1 MAIERKDRSF
11 DKIFDQVTL
20 DRIPMDYVMQIKI
33 SLLDGNIVHMDK
45 DQISDIGDEVDI
57 VESLE
62 RNDIADVEIQLDYE
76 SIKKDVS
83 RKVKKVLNK
92 HFKHE

>member
-1 MAIERKDRSF
+1 
-11 DKIFDQVTL
+11 
-20 DRIPMDYVMQIKI
+20 MQIKI

>member
-92 HFKHE
+92 YFQHK

>member
-76 SIKKDVS
+76 SIKNDVS

>member
-45 DQISDIGDEVDI
+45 DQIGDIGDEVDI

-76 SIKKDVS
+76 SIKNDVS